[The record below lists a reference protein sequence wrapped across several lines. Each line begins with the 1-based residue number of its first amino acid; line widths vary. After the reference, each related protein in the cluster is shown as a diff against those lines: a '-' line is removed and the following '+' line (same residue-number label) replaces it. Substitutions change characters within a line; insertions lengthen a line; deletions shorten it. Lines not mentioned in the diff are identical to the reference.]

1 MASINPIINWEQE
14 PGLFICPAVKESK
27 GYEDELKPCVNKY
40 KEWIESKGKK
50 PEIFYLKAKKE
61 GWRYTNNIF
70 FNYAVVVYIPQYFLN
85 THNLIPIKLNNGA
98 IDAAANAAFKS
109 RNEKNSIKKVSAN
122 VFKKKVEIETTNI
135 FKNAKTN

>member
-1 MASINPIINWEQE
+1 MSKIVNSIWQKKYSENKLGWIGGAWPENAAIAFYGENTARVIPDLPDSYLASINPIINWEQE

-70 FNYAVVVYIPQYFLN
+70 FNYAVVVYIP
-85 THNLIPIKLNNGA
+85 
-98 IDAAANAAFKS
+98 
-109 RNEKNSIKKVSAN
+109 
-122 VFKKKVEIETTNI
+122 
-135 FKNAKTN
+135 